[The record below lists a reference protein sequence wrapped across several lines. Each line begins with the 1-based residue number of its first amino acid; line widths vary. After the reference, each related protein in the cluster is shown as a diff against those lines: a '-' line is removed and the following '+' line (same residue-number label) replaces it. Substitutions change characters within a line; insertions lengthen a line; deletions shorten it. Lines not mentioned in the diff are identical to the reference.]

1 MSRKRSLATD
11 GASDDSKDLAP
22 RRMREIGDAGK
33 GVCGMSAVEQPES
46 QGHLDLPDEP
56 QVESV
61 FAILDDL
68 ERMTERQRE
77 DLHAHTPRIVPASPD
92 GVTPLFAVEEQK
104 RPVCRDV
111 AARRVKPRPDV
122 ELTEQVHAL
131 WDEGVAESAEL
142 ARRFVALAPYW
153 VESDDGDGAEAEQQQ
168 LAVAVAMRTT
178 RGKAAK
184 AITEAHRAVDLL
196 PRCTLALEAGEFP
209 AEWFRDLLRRTD
221 DFTPAE
227 MVLVDVTVA
236 SWCLAI
242 MPSVFTKSLDLLVM
256 KIRQRHPKEPEQEAA
271 CRRRM
276 VLEPGTLDGMAS
288 LRIIGPAPEIQALA
302 GRFDQ
307 AARAIQNAQRLALKE
322 GTEIPLDPDGQ
333 VEMEGMPLS
342 LNLIRY
348 HLAHAAQLETGTV
361 TVPEARFRLNVL
373 VPFLTLV
380 GGDDAPGVL
389 EDGTPIPAE
398 MAREIAGKSE
408 EWFRVLTDPSSGE
421 FLPRPA
427 QKYRPTDSMLEHLR
441 LRGQTCGVPGCE
453 RTASVASEADHI
465 IEYDHQNPE
474 AGGRTAVENLH
485 FLCWFHHAMKTAGR
499 LDPTRLS
506 AEKSPTGRAG
516 TIWDIQERIR
526 VFREDDTDLLT
537 PQAAAQ
543 LDAVWEAM
551 RRRQED
557 WEQRQDDETGSIADA
572 ADPSNLDS
580 PWPIRPGAPDPWPRV
595 DLDRAGA
602 PDVEEAP
609 AERPRRWSNREPAD
623 RWGRPSPDRPPDP
636 PPDHPAVDYSGPPP
650 F

>member
-1 MSRKRSLATD
+1 MERGVVADVRVFRK
-11 GASDDSKDLAP
+11 GA
-22 RRMREIGDAGK
+22 G
-33 GVCGMSAVEQPES
+33 GMSAVEQPVS
-46 QGHLDLPDEP
+46 QGCLDLPR
-56 QVESV
+56 QAAGESP

-77 DLHAHTPRIVPASPD
+77 DLHAHTPRFVPAPPE
-92 GVTPLFAVEEQK
+92 GVTPLFAVEEGT
-104 RPVCRDV
+104 RPVCRNV
-111 AARRVKPRPDV
+111 AARRVAPRPDV
-122 ELTEQVHAL
+122 ELTAKIRAL
-131 WDEGVAESAEL
+131 WDEGVDESCEL
-142 ARRFVALAPYW
+142 ARRFTALAPYW
-153 VESDDGDGAEAEQQQ
+153 LGRDDVDADPFEVEQQD

-178 RGKAAK
+178 RGRAAK

-196 PRCTLALEAGEFP
+196 PRCTLALESGEFP
-209 AEWFRDLLRRTD
+209 AEWFRTLLRRTA

-242 MPSVFTKSLDLLVM
+242 MPNVFTKSLDLLVA
-256 KIRQRHPKEPEQEAA
+256 KIQQRRPEEPEQVSAG
-271 CRRRM
+271 RRRM
-276 VLEPGTLDGMAS
+276 VLDPGTLDGMAT
-288 LRIIGPAPEIQALA
+288 LRIIGPAPEIKELA

-307 AARAIQNAQRLALKE
+307 TARAIQNAQRHALRD

-333 VEMEGMPLS
+333 VEREGMPLS
-342 LNLIRY
+342 LALIRY
-348 HLAHAAQLETGTV
+348 HLAQAAQLETGGV
-361 TVPEARFRLNVL
+361 SVPEARFRLNVL

-389 EDGTPIPAE
+389 EDGTPIPAQ

-427 QKYRPTDSMLEHLR
+427 DKYRPTDAMLEHLR

-453 RTASVASEADHI
+453 RTASVASEADHVV
-465 IEYDHQNPE
+465 EYDHTDPE

-499 LDPTRLS
+499 LDPSRID
-506 AEKSPTGRAG
+506 AEDSPTGRTG
-516 TIWDIQERIR
+516 TAWDIQERIR
-526 VFREDDTDLLT
+526 IFREDDTDLLT

-551 RRRQED
+551 RRRQRNVDQRHGSEPTGEAPRAARPED
-557 WEQRQDDETGSIADA
+557 
-572 ADPSNLDS
+572 LDS
-580 PWPIRPGAPDPWPRV
+580 PWPLRPGVPDPWPRV
-595 DLDRAGA
+595 DMDCAGA
-602 PDVEEAP
+602 PDEEEIPVEKPEPRGGEQGPRGRRGGP
-609 AERPRRWSNREPAD
+609 AGHSGFGP
-623 RWGRPSPDRPPDP
+623 PPDP
-636 PPDHPAVDYSGPPP
+636 PPFRDPGPPP